1 MDKYNAFTLWN
12 GSIYSGFNGIAF
24 GWSQFEAANWALVP
38 TLIYWKIGFVV
49 VIHFY
54 YYLLNLL
61 TMKELKPTT
70 VAVFIYLQPVF
81 ASICYWLRQ
90 GWIKSGKILS
100 AILIF
105 VGVYL
110 VTSSPKH

>member
-1 MDKYNAFTLWN
+1 MDLFIRVLMVL
-12 GSIYSGFNGIAF
+12 F

-49 VIHFY
+49 VIPLLLLFVKFTHHERIKTNNRCCFY
-54 YYLLNLL
+54 LSPTCICNGISIGLGKDELNL
-61 TMKELKPTT
+61 
-70 VAVFIYLQPVF
+70 V
-81 ASICYWLRQ
+81 
-90 GWIKSGKILS
+90 KILS

>member
-1 MDKYNAFTLWN
+1 
-12 GSIYSGFNGIAF
+12 
-24 GWSQFEAANWALVP
+24 
-38 TLIYWKIGFVV
+38 
-49 VIHFY
+49 
-54 YYLLNLL
+54 
-61 TMKELKPTT
+61 MKELKPTT

-81 ASICYWLRQ
+81 ATFAIGL
-90 GWIKSGKILS
+90 GKDELNLVKILS

>member
-49 VIHFY
+49 VISTFIT
-54 YYLLNLL
+54 YLLNLL
-61 TMKELKPTT
+61 TMKKIKTKT
-70 VAVFIYLQPVF
+70 VAFIYLQPVF
-81 ASICYWLRQ
+81 AAFKL
-90 GWIKSGKILS
+90 KI
-100 AILIF
+100 
-105 VGVYL
+105 
-110 VTSSPKH
+110 